1 MTAISRYRQPT
12 DLPEEIPVFPLRGA
26 ILLPRVTLPL
36 NVFEPR
42 YLMMIDE
49 CLRGDRLVGIVQPKA
64 DTESP
69 PGKAVELKSVGCV
82 GRLTS
87 YQETDDNRYAI
98 VLTGI
103 SRFRLIEE
111 QETADPFRTWRVSYE
126 TFRADFT
133 KGDGEGQVDRE
144 TLLKVLKTY
153 LDVNALRAD
162 WQAIHRA
169 GNELLVNT
177 LSVIS
182 PYGPE
187 EKQAL
192 LEAPDLKSR
201 ADVLIALAEMEL
213 ASRAGGSG
221 SALQ

>member
-1 MTAISRYRQPT
+1 MNS
-12 DLPEEIPVFPLRGA
+12 
-26 ILLPRVTLPL
+26 
-36 NVFEPR
+36 
-42 YLMMIDE
+42 
-49 CLRGDRLVGIVQPKA
+49 
-64 DTESP
+64 
-69 PGKAVELKSVGCV
+69 
-82 GRLTS
+82 
-87 YQETDDNRYAI
+87 
-98 VLTGI
+98 
-103 SRFRLIEE
+103 
-111 QETADPFRTWRVSYE
+111 
-126 TFRADFT
+126 
-133 KGDGEGQVDRE
+133 
-144 TLLKVLKTY
+144 
-153 LDVNALRAD
+153 LRAD